1 MGQQDS
7 QHTGLSPPVSA
18 MCVRFIRQGDQ
29 MVFWLWQ
36 MKKSNIQCD
45 YNSVLLLQSKYNTAD
60 WSTGEGGPMSNTA
73 MSSHPN
79 SYW

>member
-1 MGQQDS
+1 
-7 QHTGLSPPVSA
+7 
-18 MCVRFIRQGDQ
+18 

-60 WSTGEGGPMSNTA
+60 WSTGEGGPMCNTA